1 VVENNDIETFYRL
14 HAGQVYS
21 YLVSLCRDRGLAE
34 DLMQDTFIRAT
45 RALGG
50 YRGGSP
56 KAWLFSI
63 ARTVFLDNLR
73 RQGSRPTSAEP
84 IEVAGPPERDPVE
97 QDAIERAL
105 GTLPERQRTALIL
118 SDRIG
123 LSGPEL
129 AATLGISEG
138 ASRVLV
144 HRARQGFRIAYERD
158 AQ

>member
-1 VVENNDIETFYRL
+1 MVEKSDIETFYRL
-14 HAGQVYS
+14 HAGQVHS
-21 YLVSLCRDRGLAE
+21 YLVSLCRDRALAE
-34 DLMQDTFIRAT
+34 DLMQDTFIKAT

-56 KAWLFSI
+56 KAWLFAI
-63 ARTVFLDNLR
+63 ARTVFLDDLR
-73 RQGSRPTSAEP
+73 RQAKRPSPSEE
-84 IEVAGPPERDPVE
+84 IEVASPPDHDPVE

-105 GTLPERQRTALIL
+105 GSLPERQRSALIL
-118 SDRIG
+118 ADRIG
-123 LSGPEL
+123 MSGPEL

-158 AQ
+158 AK

>member
-1 VVENNDIETFYRL
+1 VAENNDIETFYRL

-21 YLVSLCRDRGLAE
+21 YLVSLCRDRSLAE
-34 DLMQDTFIRAT
+34 DLMQDTFIKAT

-56 KAWLFSI
+56 KAWLFAI
-63 ARTVFLDNLR
+63 ARTVFIDAIR
-73 RQGSRPTSAEP
+73 REARRPIASVVAD
-84 IEVAGPPERDPVE
+84 VAGLPDHDPVE

-105 GTLPERQRTALIL
+105 GALPERQRSALIL

-123 LSGPEL
+123 LSGSEI

-138 ASRVLV
+138 AARVLV
-144 HRARQGFRIAYERD
+144 HRARQGFRTAYEGDVR
-158 AQ
+158 

>member
-1 VVENNDIETFYRL
+1 MAENNDIETFYRL
-14 HAGQVYS
+14 HAGDVYS
-21 YLVSLCRDRGLAE
+21 YLVSQCHDRSLAE
-34 DLMQDTFIRAT
+34 DLMQDTFIKAT

-63 ARTVFLDNLR
+63 ARTVFLDSLR
-73 RQGSRPTSAEP
+73 RQGSRPALSE
-84 IEVAGPPERDPVE
+84 EMDLAGPPDNDPVE

-105 GTLPERQRTALIL
+105 QVLPERQRTALIL

-123 LSGPEL
+123 LSGSEV
-129 AATLGISEG
+129 AATLGVSEG
-138 ASRVLV
+138 AVRVLI
-144 HRARQGFRIAYERD
+144 HRARQGFRIAYESD